1 MIFNN
6 TRGNKMKLRNKLTT
20 LSLAIAM
27 AVGANA
33 ADLKIA
39 YDADPVSLDPMEQ
52 LSGATLQMAHLIF
65 DPLVR
70 TNSKLEFTP
79 RLAESWEQ
87 VSPTVTRFRLR
98 QGVKFHSGNPMT
110 ADDVVWSFNRY
121 KKSGDFK
128 AVFEPYTELKKV
140 DDFTVDLVAKEPYP
154 LVLANATYLFVM
166 DSKFYSGQTED
177 GKDKSAVEKGTG
189 SFASTNESGTGV
201 FKVKNRQQGVK
212 LELTKNKDYW
222 GPSGNVE
229 NLTWV
234 PIKENATR
242 LAALLS
248 GGVDLIAPVA
258 PTDLDRVREDE
269 NSDLLTM
276 ASDRLI
282 TVQLNQKVV
291 PEFKNPKVRQAI
303 VHAVNNEGIAKKIM
317 RGFATAGAQFSPKG
331 YAGHDDSLTPR
342 FDLDKA
348 KQLMKEAGY
357 ENGFT
362 VSMIAPNNRYV
373 NDEKIAQAIAA
384 MLKKINI
391 TVNLT
396 TMPKAQYWPEF
407 DKKENGIQLIGWS
420 SDTGDS
426 ANYSEYLTM
435 TPNEETGRGQY
446 NAGFYS
452 NAELDNLVNKANAEM
467 DAGKRAEMLKKVS
480 KIEYDDAAY
489 VPLHWQNL
497 SWGYNK
503 KITNLADN
511 VNLKNFPLF
520 GDIVVEE
527 K

>member
-1 MIFNN
+1 
-6 TRGNKMKLRNKLTT
+6 MKIKQKLTT
-20 LSLAIAM
+20 LSLAIAL
-27 AVGANA
+27 AVGAQA
-33 ADLKIA
+33 ADIKIA

-52 LSGATLQMAHLIF
+52 LSGATLQMAHLVF

-87 VSPTVTRFRLR
+87 TSPTVTRFRLR

-110 ADDVVWSFNRY
+110 ADDVVWSFNRL
-121 KKSGDFK
+121 KVSGDFK
-128 AVFEPYTELKKV
+128 GVFEPYSEMKKI
-140 DDFTVDLVAKEPYP
+140 DDYTVDLIAKNPYP

-166 DSKFYSGQTED
+166 DSKFYTGTTED

-189 SFASTNESGTGV
+189 SFASMNQSGTGV
-201 FKVKNRQQGVK
+201 FKVKSRQQGVK

-222 GPSGNVE
+222 GPSGNIE

-258 PTDLDRVREDE
+258 PTDLERVKKDK
-269 NSDLLTM
+269 NSELLTM
-276 ASDRLI
+276 PSDRLI
-282 TVQLNQKVV
+282 TIQLNQNVV
-291 PEFKNPKVRQAI
+291 PEFKDPKVRLA
-303 VHAVNNEGIAKKIM
+303 VVYAVNNEGIAQKIM
-317 RGFATAGAQFSPKG
+317 RGFATAGAQFSPTG
-331 YAGHDDSLTPR
+331 YSGHDESLTPR
-342 FDLDKA
+342 FDLEKA
-348 KQLMKEAGY
+348 KQLMKEAGH
-357 ENGFT
+357 EDGFT
-362 VSMIAPNNRYV
+362 VTMISPNNRYQ

-384 MLKKINI
+384 MLKRINI

-407 DKKENGIQLIGWS
+407 DKMEAGIQLVGWS

-435 TPNEETGRGQY
+435 TQNKETGRGQY
-446 NAGFYS
+446 NSGFYS
-452 NAELDNLVNKANAEM
+452 NPELDALVEQANAEM
-467 DAGKRAEMLKKVS
+467 DAEKRAVLLKKVS
-480 KIEYDDAAY
+480 KIEYEDAAY

-497 SWGYNK
+497 AWGYNK
-503 KITNLADN
+503 KITNLKDN

-520 GDIVVEE
+520 GDVIVEE
-527 K
+527 